1 MIVFKRE
8 VKDECL
14 IFVFNMTPNFYGCY
28 DIGVPYAGR
37 YEEILNSDKDI
48 YGGWNQYNGGE
59 LKSVPGWYQNQ
70 PNRLTIKLASFGACF
85 FKYID
90 EVEKVAEEEK
100 KQVKP
105 NKKNKSSSKN

>member
-1 MIVFKRE
+1 MVVGTNIMV
-8 VKDECL
+8 V
-14 IFVFNMTPNFYGCY
+14 N
-28 DIGVPYAGR
+28 
-37 YEEILNSDKDI
+37 LNQFQV
-48 YGGWNQYNGGE
+48 G
-59 LKSVPGWYQNQ
+59 YQNQ

-85 FKYID
+85 FRYID